1 MFLVTTWPTALIKA
15 LWNLSLMARVNRRG
29 GGHTLESSL
38 SALEPELLRFNA
50 LFRPEP
56 VRPWLPISARTI
68 MLTSKFQLLPVPWT
82 TRWLCV
88 CFISTP
94 FPIGY
99 QQINDQNL
107 SLKVPNCLALCFLFS
122 LQCGKQRKN
131 TTKDT
136 QKMPSLLPP
145 TLPLL
150 LYFRCGHTLGC
161 HHHPVNKAINHT
173 HPRLQPD
180 AGLFTKELDSQLWAL
195 KRRN

>member
-56 VRPWLPISARTI
+56 VRSWLPISARTR

-122 LQCGKQRKN
+122 LQCGKQRK
-131 TTKDT
+131 TTQ
-136 QKMPSLLPP
+136 QKIHRKCPAYCRQPYLCSFTSDAAIPWAAII
-145 TLPLL
+145 TL
-150 LYFRCGHTLGC
+150 
-161 HHHPVNKAINHT
+161 
-173 HPRLQPD
+173 
-180 AGLFTKELDSQLWAL
+180 
-195 KRRN
+195 